1 MENNKLVHVA
11 GKLAVWT
18 QDSTVDFLFPA
29 HLQQLESAFEEWAES
44 RKFKKVYRQYLM
56 FLVLRYTA
64 ARIGEVVLLDDF
76 SDIDFENSRIKL
88 MTLKQQRSKNGKPK
102 KVKPKYRVVSV
113 PPKVTG
119 AIANYKGIH
128 PDMHRKVFQYH
139 PSVYRKLHV
148 SLCQELKLPANLQ
161 RVHVLRH
168 TRAIE
173 MTLAGVPLN
182 IVKAILGHKNLSS
195 TTVYLNI
202 SSEYAEDLL
211 KEKGLI

>member
-1 MENNKLVHVA
+1 MENTQLVHQA
-11 GKLAVWT
+11 GKLALWT
-18 QDSTVDFLFPA
+18 QDSTVDFLFPGQ
-29 HLQQLESAFEEWAES
+29 LQQLETAFEEWAES
-44 RKFKKVYRQYLM
+44 KKFKKVYRQYLM

-76 SDIDFENSRIKL
+76 ADIDYEHSRIKL
-88 MTLKQQRSKNGKPK
+88 ITLKQQRSKNGKAK
-102 KVKPKYRVVSV
+102 RVKPKYRVVSV
-113 PPKVTG
+113 PPKVVG
-119 AIANYKGIH
+119 AIANYKGLH
-128 PDMHRKVFQYH
+128 PDLHEKVFQYH

-148 SLCQELKLPANLQ
+148 ALCRELGFPVNLQ

-211 KEKGLI
+211 REKGLI

>member
-1 MENNKLVHVA
+1 MENTQLVHQA
-11 GKLAVWT
+11 GKLALWT
-18 QDSTVDFLFPA
+18 QDSTVDFLFPGQ
-29 HLQQLESAFEEWAES
+29 LQQLETAFEEWAEE
-44 RKFKKVYRQYLM
+44 RKYKKVYRQYLM

-76 SDIDFENSRIKL
+76 ADIDYEHSRIKL
-88 MTLKQQRSKNGKPK
+88 ITLKQQRSKSGKPK
-102 KVKPKYRVVSV
+102 RVKPKYRVVSV

-128 PDMHRKVFQYH
+128 PEMHKTVFQYH
-139 PSVYRKLHV
+139 PSVFRKLYV
-148 SLCQELKLPANLQ
+148 SICRELDFPANLQ

-211 KEKGLI
+211 KERGLI